1 MIRLLAQLDDA
12 AEEVRFTATPDAP
25 LPAPLE
31 VTLDGVTLARIP
43 AGEVQVPSL
52 VLPFEALRDISRGEL
67 VPWRDG
73 APLPPATLCPEG
85 EFFEALSLPDAARFH
100 AKVQLNHSRYAS
112 RLLLELGARCAHER
126 FADDPLTRAAALT
139 ILAHRHIERL
149 SRERSPAEAA
159 RIAWLLA
166 RARPLVEQARRR
178 LPAHVPDAPRPAW
191 QEVRWSVSL
200 ATVAGLL
207 HMVEGN
213 YAAARDMFALPR
225 HCLHHVGLSKVS
237 ALNMLSGCFLH
248 GVLSH
253 MLGDSDGAL
262 ASLEAGIEGVKPV
275 VQAQDLMANVWVIG
289 DLVNVLRV
297 ARQCF
302 IARARLG
309 LVPVAGAEPQL
320 DAGSVLTLDE
330 LAGPLPVMAR
340 QGLVPRLREH
350 ILRHGGK

>member
-1 MIRLLAQLDDA
+1 MIRLLAQVDDA
-12 AEEVRFTATPDAP
+12 TQVVRFTATPDAP
-25 LPAPLE
+25 PPMPLE

-43 AGEVQVPSL
+43 AGAVEVPAL

-67 VPWRDG
+67 VLRRDG
-73 APLPPATLCPEG
+73 QPLPPGALRPEG

-126 FADDPLTRAAALT
+126 FTDDALTRAAALT

-149 SRERSPAEAA
+149 GPDRSPAEAA
-159 RIAWLLA
+159 RIAWLLE
-166 RARPLVEQARRR
+166 RARPLVEEAWRR
-178 LPAHVPDAPRPAW
+178 LPAHVPDAPRPTW

-207 HMVEGN
+207 HMAAGD

-225 HCLHHVGLSKVS
+225 HCLHHVGQSKVS
-237 ALNMLSGCFLH
+237 ALNMVSGCFLH

-253 MLGDSDGAL
+253 MLDEPEAAR
-262 ASLEAGIEGVKPV
+262 ASLEAGIQGVKPV

-302 IARARLG
+302 IARGRLG
-309 LVPVAGAEPQL
+309 LAPPAGPDPQL
-320 DAGSVLTLDE
+320 DQGSVLTLDE

-350 ILRHGGK
+350 IQRHSGT